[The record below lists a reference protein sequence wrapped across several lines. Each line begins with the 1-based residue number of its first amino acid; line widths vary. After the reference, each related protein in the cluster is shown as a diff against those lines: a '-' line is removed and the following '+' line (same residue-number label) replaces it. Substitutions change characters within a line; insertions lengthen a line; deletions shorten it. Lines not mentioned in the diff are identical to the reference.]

1 MTGHIPIAP
10 LVQDAIDSLCNEG
23 CKAVSQYIIDLES
36 GKYSAAVRKLSNAEI
51 RIVIKE
57 LKEVMAVY
65 NRSDG
70 DN

>member
-10 LVQDAIDSLCNEG
+10 HVQDAIDSFCNEG
-23 CKAVSQYIIDLES
+23 CKAVSQYIIELES
-36 GKYSAAVRKLSNAEI
+36 GKYPAAVRKLSDAEI

-65 NRSDG
+65 DRRDGSD
-70 DN
+70 